1 MSSENKP
8 VMPPERIEET
18 ETEEEIRREEAA
30 KGKGERAFEVFCAAI
45 FLGMI
50 GLVFFNAFLRYV
62 FRSSFAP
69 SEEWAR
75 FLFIYI
81 TFIGGIEAF
90 YRHKHIAVDMFVNM
104 ISGAS
109 RKAVDI
115 VASLFMLAALVLLLF
130 GGISVVLQT
139 LDTYSVATD
148 VNMAFIN
155 GTLPVMAFAAIIIH
169 LRDIVR
175 LIRTPASSTPRPKRN
190 RGENMELVV
199 FLVSLFG
206 FLALGIPI
214 AIVLV
219 LCSMV
224 LMYYGGMWDSM
235 FVMIIPQSMLDGA
248 NNYPLMAIPFFVF
261 AGEIMTE
268 GGLSKRVVKL
278 AQLIIGRVRGGLGYA
293 AIVSSVIFA
302 GLMGSSVGEAAA
314 LGSLLLPMMAQAGY
328 KPGRAGG
335 VIASGAILGPIIPPS
350 TNFILLGATVG
361 LSITKLFMIG
371 LVPGLIIGLCL
382 MVTWFFIVRI
392 DGYKEKIEFKKG
404 EASKIVRDAMPAFMM
419 PVLLLGGIRFGVFT
433 PTEGGAFAC
442 VYAIAVCTLY
452 YRELTFKG
460 LLAVS
465 ARAARTT
472 SVVMLI
478 VATATAV
485 GWFITSA
492 QIPMQVAELF
502 QPLVDSPILLL
513 LSINVFLFLAG
524 MVMDLTPNVLIF
536 APVFYPLIQQAGID
550 PYFFGLLFILN
561 LGIGVITPP
570 VGTVLYVVCGIGNI
584 KIGNLVRNMAP
595 FLIVEMLVLF
605 LLLFFPSLS
614 IEPMKFLM
622 K

>member
-1 MSSENKP
+1 
-8 VMPPERIEET
+8 
-18 ETEEEIRREEAA
+18 
-30 KGKGERAFEVFCAAI
+30 
-45 FLGMI
+45 
-50 GLVFFNAFLRYV
+50 
-62 FRSSFAP
+62 
-69 SEEWAR
+69 
-75 FLFIYI
+75 
-81 TFIGGIEAF
+81 
-90 YRHKHIAVDMFVNM
+90 
-104 ISGAS
+104 
-109 RKAVDI
+109 
-115 VASLFMLAALVLLLF
+115 
-130 GGISVVLQT
+130 
-139 LDTYSVATD
+139 
-148 VNMAFIN
+148 
-155 GTLPVMAFAAIIIH
+155 
-169 LRDIVR
+169 
-175 LIRTPASSTPRPKRN
+175 
-190 RGENMELVV
+190 MELVV

-550 PYFFGLLFILN
+550 LALHLGVQVGRGAVEGDALHKGVDGGAALGPGHAGLLQKGRALQCHGPRGVGHGADTD
-561 LGIGVITPP
+561 LGRDLLQRGAGAAPGKALAQGIQQGFVRRGRGGRFRRGGRLGRRQYLYSKRYAGGQV
-570 VGTVLYVVCGIGNI
+570 VGQ
-584 KIGNLVRNMAP
+584 
-595 FLIVEMLVLF
+595 
-605 LLLFFPSLS
+605 
-614 IEPMKFLM
+614 
-622 K
+622 

>member
-1 MSSENKP
+1 MKRKLFSTLLCAFALLLLMGAGVEQDSAAAAI
-8 VMPPERIEET
+8 VIEEESASADGSAQVL
-18 ETEEEIRREEAA
+18 ETGIQ
-30 KGKGERAFEVFCAAI
+30 
-45 FLGMI
+45 
-50 GLVFFNAFLRYV
+50 
-62 FRSSFAP
+62 
-69 SEEWAR
+69 
-75 FLFIYI
+75 
-81 TFIGGIEAF
+81 TGIEAQDTEEISADEI
-90 YRHKHIAVDMFVNM
+90 YLEAINSDGTQTSVTAEPAVALDHTLLVN
-104 ISGAS
+104 GQPVPADTG
-109 RKAVDI
+109 KTVEQGTTY
-115 VASLFMLAALVLLLF
+115 VALAAMA
-130 GGISVVLQT
+130 QT
-139 LDTYSVATD
+139 LDPSVTITWD
-148 VNMAFIN
+148 
-155 GTLPVMAFAAIIIH
+155 GG
-169 LRDIVR
+169 
-175 LIRTPASSTPRPKRN
+175 SSTAAVQSAVLDLTAKVGQQYLVANGRYLYVPEGVRMEAGRVVVPLK
-190 RGENMELVV
+190 ELVKA
-199 FLVSLFG
+199 FDAKLSWDPADWTTSITTG
-206 FLALGIPI
+206 
-214 AIVLV
+214 
-219 LCSMV
+219 S
-224 LMYYGGMWDSM
+224 GG
-235 FVMIIPQSMLDGA
+235 
-248 NNYPLMAIPFFVF
+248 
-261 AGEIMTE
+261 
-268 GGLSKRVVKL
+268 
-278 AQLIIGRVRGGLGYA
+278 
-293 AIVSSVIFA
+293 
-302 GLMGSSVGEAAA
+302 
-314 LGSLLLPMMAQAGY
+314 
-328 KPGRAGG
+328 
-335 VIASGAILGPIIPPS
+335 IASGAILGPIIPPS